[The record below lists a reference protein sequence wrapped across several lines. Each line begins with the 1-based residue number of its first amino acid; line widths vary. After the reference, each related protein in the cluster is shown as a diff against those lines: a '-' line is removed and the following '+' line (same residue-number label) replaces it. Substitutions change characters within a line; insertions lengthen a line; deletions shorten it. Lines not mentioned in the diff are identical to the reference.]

1 MSDAKDRIA
10 IVGMAG
16 RFPGAPDVEQFWQLL
31 KGGVEGIRFFTPEEL
46 AAAGVPETLLRNPD
60 FVPANG
66 YLDDVELFDA
76 PFFGMTAREAEMTD
90 PQHRLFLQS
99 SWHALEDAGHVP
111 ERFDGRIGV
120 YAGCGWSTY
129 LLFHLFRNP
138 DLPPSVSHL
147 QYLIGNSGDYLPTR
161 VSYRLNLKGP
171 SVNVNTACSSSLVAV
186 HMACQSLLDYEC
198 DMALAGGA
206 SVQLPQD
213 QGYVHQENT
222 ITSPDGHCRAF
233 DAKAAGTVSGN
244 GVGLV
249 VLRRLEDALADGDTI
264 RAVIL
269 GSAINNDGADKAGY
283 TAPSISGQAIVVAEA
298 MSVGS
303 VEPDTIQYIETH
315 GTGTQIGDPIEI
327 QALSRV
333 FGSGDRAASCALGSL
348 KTNIGHLDE
357 AAGVAGLM
365 KTVLAMERGQIPPSL
380 HFESPN
386 PETDLENSPFHVNA
400 HLRPWPATDGPRR
413 AGVSSF
419 GIGGTNAHIVLEQA
433 PVGIQPSASRRP
445 AIVPV
450 SARSA
455 SALTQARRQLADHLE
470 ANPELAPAAV
480 ASTLQIGRQ
489 AFGWRSAVCGDTLEE
504 IVRELRV
511 DRRPAGIADTGV
523 PVAFLFPGQGSQ
535 HPEMAAELYETEP
548 FFRDELDH
556 CCELLRQHAP
566 QESLSF
572 LQPATATS
580 SQALTRTDSAQPA
593 LFVVEVA
600 LARLWMHWGVK
611 PDYLI
616 GHSLGEYVAACLAD
630 VFSLEEAIRI
640 ISARG
645 RLMQSMPDGAMLA
658 VPLVEAEAMAYLR
671 PQLDVA
677 AINTSDQ
684 TIVSGSEDQIVA
696 LEQRLNADGI
706 SGRRLATSHAFHS
719 HMMDPVLAPFE
730 EVMRGVALG
739 EPRIPII
746 SNTTGEPLS
755 AQQAM
760 DPSYWTAHLRGT
772 VRFSAGIDFL
782 VQQGC
787 GILLEVG
794 PSNVLSRIADRLTK
808 DVAVVTSLPN
818 PRQNSTD
825 GDTLAQAIGQV
836 WTRGIDVD
844 WNARGAGETVR
855 RVSLP
860 GYPFARER
868 HWIDRSDLAS
878 VPDEPQPQPQPQPAK
893 AIEDWFY
900 APQWHVEPGRTDETW
915 RPDHCLL
922 FDDGSALGESVCG
935 DLEAMGT
942 RVTSVQPGDGQGRL
956 RDGRGTL
963 RPSAPDDYAT
973 LVEAL
978 DTVPDL
984 VVHLWG
990 LCSDQKADTLEHGFH
1005 SLLCLAQSLAD
1016 RTIDLRGRW
1025 VAFTSPCYE
1034 VTGTE
1039 ELTPLHA
1046 TVSGLSAVVPLE
1058 FPNLQCHHVDLEIND
1073 IQAAVGQ
1080 IRHEIGVVASSNL
1093 TVWRKGQRWIREWIP
1108 QSLPIPQRPMAIRDG
1123 GTYLI
1128 TGGLGSMGLAF
1139 AEYMS
1144 QQAQCRL
1151 VLTGRSPFRVKETG
1165 ASLSQPGTST
1175 GRDPADDAIAGLTRD
1190 AAGLAGQISAITYEA
1205 EQRLDITTLGQ
1216 IPELASLIEELSA
1229 SLVYHRL
1236 FAGLAEGEQTW
1247 TRHTCMSKLSTLPIY
1262 ECLFNALLDLLID
1275 DGIVHAREGQLY
1287 FTEPPRS
1294 PDALL
1299 QLLADRY
1306 PAYTGIGRM
1315 LSHCTERLSEVVSGS
1330 VAPLE
1335 VLYPD
1340 GTDRLLTEH
1349 FADVP
1354 PHANDRIYLHVVGQL
1369 IRDAARVAPAGRPLR
1384 ILEVGGGTGELSQ
1397 VVLEALG
1404 DRSVDYTFTDLGSS
1418 FVERARQASSE
1429 RGYQDVHFSVL
1440 DISKDPTRQGL
1451 DRASFDIIIGYNVVH
1466 ATPDIRA
1473 SVQNLAHLLVP
1484 EGVILLVETVI
1495 ASRLDLLI
1503 WGLTEGWWVYDDVGL
1518 RTRTPI
1524 LSLDEWDRALETE
1537 ELDVM
1542 TFPRTSEDR
1551 ATTSAG
1557 LIIARARQTKASSL
1571 LGHRPADSE
1580 PRRTIDRIET
1590 IEQAGSVVEYVQ
1602 VDVANQDDM
1611 DRLCDHLQSTTG
1623 ELDGIVHTAGELG
1636 QGIIRLKSRQDID
1649 RTFAPKI
1656 HAADGLDKL
1665 LSSFNPSFLLL
1676 CSSMSSIAPIVGQ
1689 ADYAAANAF
1698 LDAYAFSADRQ
1709 FETRV
1714 VSITWGF
1721 WQELGMIAKA
1731 RGDLTQQEDL
1741 IAQIKRSGLANAGIS
1756 AFERILEN
1764 PSPAQ
1769 VVVTPE
1775 SLAGPVSQPAPS
1787 HHPWFDR
1794 VVPFSDEG
1802 VYVEGTVSP
1811 DSAWVLD
1818 EHRVLGKSVL
1828 PGTAYLEMARAAA
1841 CEVSGSATIEL
1852 RNVYFLRPLVVEDA
1866 TTTELRTVL
1875 QKREHGWDFS
1885 ILSRTGV
1892 IGSDSWLEHTRGEIH
1907 DISQAVP
1914 GGDMPDEM
1922 AGPVIDLK
1930 AIRTNC
1936 EGDAIRTGS
1945 SPADLQTFE
1954 DSMSA
1959 FGPHWHNLVEARFG
1973 TDQAFGEFKLKDV
1986 YASELTLIQLH
1997 PALLD
2002 NATGFLK
2009 VRQETESAVPFS
2021 YRSIRILGSLPA
2033 HVYSHIRKRNSS
2045 DDGSVSY
2052 DLTIADPAGR
2062 VIVDIEAYTM
2072 RTVRGGGATSR
2083 LFAEVDPENAA
2094 LTLHQ
2099 PGSLSTFFLTPE
2111 VRQPLADDEVEIE
2124 VKATGL
2130 NFIEVLFSL
2139 EMLPDLVEG
2148 RFPYGLEC
2156 AGIVSR
2162 CGAQVGR
2169 FQVGDEVVAFTN
2181 GCYKAFAVAAS
2192 RTVAPKPA
2200 TLSMA
2205 QAATIPAAYMT
2216 AWHALTGPGRLV
2228 AGERIL
2234 IHSAAGGVGL
2244 AAVHV
2249 ARWLGAEVLAT
2260 AGTEEKRAYLQSI
2273 GVDYVTD
2280 SRRSGFGQQVMVA
2293 TDGQGVDV
2301 VLNSLGQEFT
2311 GESMSTLARYGRF
2324 VELGKRGMF
2333 ENADLD
2339 LAPFQRQLT
2348 FTAVDVGPDL
2358 PNFEEIWR
2366 QLIEHIDAERL
2377 PPLPCRTFPSTEP
2390 GEGFAYM
2397 ARGQHIGKIVFTFG
2411 PPEDLIKSTSSPD
2424 TEGRSFASIVGH
2436 PTDDATD
2443 QIPSEAYARS
2453 APTSLSP
2460 GDDVLTDA
2468 EEASSTEE
2476 AVAQIWA
2483 ELLGAPSLRRED
2495 DFFDLNGD
2503 SLLAAQ
2509 VISQVHGELGVK
2521 LPFSA
2526 IFDAPTLQQLAQ
2538 EIDQVLGTLSDAADD
2553 DREEG
2558 II

>member
-10 IVGMAG
+10 IIGMAG

-31 KGGVEGIRFFTPEEL
+31 EGGVEGIRFFTPDEL
-46 AAAGVPETLLRNPD
+46 AAAGVPEALRRNPD
-60 FVPANG
+60 FVPASG

-76 PFFGMTAREAEMTD
+76 SFFGMTPREAEMTD

-213 QGYVHQENT
+213 QGYLHQENT

-244 GVGLV
+244 GVGVV

-283 TAPSISGQAIVVAEA
+283 TAPSISGQASVVAEA

-315 GTGTQIGDPIEI
+315 GTGTRIGDPIEI

-333 FGSGDRAASCALGSL
+333 FGTSDRANFCALGSL

-365 KTVLAMERGQIPPSL
+365 KTVLAVERGHIPPSL

-386 PETDLENSPFHVNA
+386 PEIDLENSPFYVNA

-413 AGVSSF
+413 AGISSF

-433 PVGIQPSASRRP
+433 PAGVQSSASRRP
-445 AIVPV
+445 VIVPV

-455 SALTQARRQLADHLE
+455 NALTQARAQLADHLE

-504 IVRELRV
+504 IVRDLRV
-511 DRRPAGIADTGV
+511 DRRTADPADTGV
-523 PVAFLFPGQGSQ
+523 PLAFLFPGQGSQ

-548 FFRDELDH
+548 FFREELDR

-580 SQALTRTDSAQPA
+580 TQALTRTDSAQPA
-593 LFVVEVA
+593 LFVVEIA

-616 GHSLGEYVAACLAD
+616 GHSLGEYVAACLAE

-640 ISARG
+640 VSARG
-645 RLMQSMPDGAMLA
+645 QLMQSMPAGAMLA
-658 VPLVEAEAMAYLR
+658 LPLAEAEAMAYLS

-677 AINTSDQ
+677 AINASDQ
-684 TIVSGSEDQIVA
+684 TIVSGSEDLIIA
-696 LEQRLNADGI
+696 LEQRLTADGI

-719 HMMDPVLAPFE
+719 HMMEPALAPFE
-730 EVMRGVALG
+730 EVMRSVSLA

-825 GDTLAQAIGQV
+825 RDTLTQAIGQV

-844 WNARGAGETVR
+844 WNTCGAGEAAG

-868 HWIDRSDLAS
+868 HWIDRPDLAS
-878 VPDEPQPQPQPQPAK
+878 APGEPSPQPQPAK
-893 AIEDWFY
+893 AIDDWFY

-915 RPDHCLL
+915 RPDRCLL
-922 FDDGSALGESVCG
+922 FDDGSALGEGVRG
-935 DLEAMGT
+935 DLEAMGI
-942 RVTSVQPGDGQGRL
+942 RVTSIRPGDGEGRL

-963 RPSAPDDYAT
+963 RPSVPDDYAT
-973 LVEAL
+973 LAEAL

-990 LCSDQKADTLEHGFH
+990 LCSDQEADTLDRGFH
-1005 SLLCLAQSLAD
+1005 SLLNLARSLAD
-1016 RTIDLRGRW
+1016 RAIDLRGRW
-1025 VAFTSPCYE
+1025 VVCTSPCYA
-1034 VTGTE
+1034 VTGKE
-1039 ELTPLHA
+1039 ELAPLHA
-1046 TVSGLSAVVPLE
+1046 TVSGLAAVVPLE
-1058 FPNLQCHHVDLEIND
+1058 FPSLQCRHVDLEIDD
-1073 IQAAVGQ
+1073 IQEAVGQ
-1080 IRHEIGVVASSNL
+1080 IQHEIGIAASPNL
-1093 TVWRKGQRWIREWIP
+1093 TAWRKGQRWIRGWIP
-1108 QSLPIPQRPMAIRDG
+1108 QSLPAPKRPMAIREG

-1151 VLTGRSPFRVKETG
+1151 VLTGRSPFPVKETG
-1165 ASLSQPGTST
+1165 ASLSPPGTSA
-1175 GRDPADDAIAGLTRD
+1175 GRDLADETPPGRTPD
-1190 AAGLAGQISAITYEA
+1190 AAGLADQVSAIIDEA

-1216 IPELASLIEELSA
+1216 MPELASLVDELSA

-1236 FAGLAEGEQTW
+1236 FAGLAGGGQAW

-1262 ECLFNALLDLLID
+1262 ERLFDAVLGLLID
-1275 DGIVHAREGQLY
+1275 DGLVHAREGQLC
-1287 FTEPPRS
+1287 FAEPPRS

-1315 LSHCTERLSEVVSGS
+1315 LSHCTERLSEVVSGH

-1354 PHANDRIYLHVVGQL
+1354 PHANDSVYLHVVGQL
-1369 IRDAARVAPAGRPLR
+1369 IRDAARMAQAGRPLR

-1404 DRSVDYTFTDLGSS
+1404 GTAVDYTFTDLGSS
-1418 FVERARQASSE
+1418 FVERARQASSQ

-1440 DISKDPTRQGL
+1440 DISRDPTRQGL
-1451 DRASFDIIIGYNVVH
+1451 DQTSFDIVIGYNVVH

-1484 EGVILLVETVI
+1484 DGVMLLVETVI
-1495 ASRLDLLI
+1495 PSRLDLLI

-1524 LSLDEWDRALETE
+1524 LSLDAWDTALETE

-1542 TFPRTSEDR
+1542 TFPRASEDR

-1557 LIIARARQTKASSL
+1557 LIVARARQTKASSL
-1571 LGHRPADSE
+1571 PSHRPADSE
-1580 PRRTIDRIET
+1580 LRRTIDRIEA

-1602 VDVANQDDM
+1602 VDVANRDDM
-1611 DRLCDHLQSTTG
+1611 DRLCHHLQSTAG

-1636 QGIIRLKSRQDID
+1636 QGLMRLKSRQDID

-1656 HAADGLDKL
+1656 HAADALDKL
-1665 LSSFNPSFLLL
+1665 LGSFEPSFLLL
-1676 CSSMSSIAPIVGQ
+1676 CSSMSSITPIVGQ

-1714 VSITWGF
+1714 VSMTWGF
-1721 WQELGMIAKA
+1721 WQELGMISKA
-1731 RGDLTQQEDL
+1731 RGDLTQQEEL
-1741 IAQIKRSGLANAGIS
+1741 IAQIKRSGLGNAGVS

-1764 PSPAQ
+1764 PSPPQ

-1775 SLAGPVSQPAPS
+1775 SLAGPVSHPAPS

-1794 VVPFSDEG
+1794 VVALSDEL
-1802 VYVEGTVSP
+1802 VYLEGSVSP
-1811 DSAWVLD
+1811 DSAWVLG

-1828 PGTAYLEMARAAA
+1828 PGTAYLEMARASAHD
-1841 CEVSGSATIEL
+1841 VSGFGTMEL
-1852 RNVYFLRPLVVEDA
+1852 RDVYFLRPLVVEDE
-1866 TTTELRTVL
+1866 TTAELRAVL

-1885 ILSRTGV
+1885 ILSRTGL
-1892 IGSDSWLEHTRGEIH
+1892 DRDDRWLEHTRGEIH
-1907 DISQAVP
+1907 DISQAAP
-1914 GGDMPDEM
+1914 GGDMQDEM

-1930 AIRTNC
+1930 AIRAIC
-1936 EGDAIRTGS
+1936 EGEALRAGA
-1945 SPADLQTFE
+1945 SPTDLQIFE

-1959 FGPHWHNLVEARFG
+1959 FGPHWHNLVDARFG
-1973 TDQAFGEFKLKDV
+1973 MDQAFGEFELKND
-1986 YASELTLIQLH
+1986 YAGELALIQLH

-2009 VRQETESAVPFS
+2009 VREDTESAVPFS
-2021 YRSIRILGSLPA
+2021 YRSIRILGGLPA
-2033 HVYSHIRKRNSS
+2033 HVYSHIRKRSSS

-2052 DLTIADPAGR
+2052 DLTITDPAGR

-2072 RTVRGGGATSR
+2072 RAVRGGGATSR
-2083 LFAEVDPENAA
+2083 LFAEVEPENAA
-2094 LTLHQ
+2094 LALRR
-2099 PGSLSTFFLTPE
+2099 PGSLSTFFLAPE

-2162 CGAQVGR
+2162 CGAQVDR

-2192 RTVAPKPA
+2192 RTVAPKPT

-2273 GVDYVTD
+2273 GIDHVTD
-2280 SRRSGFGQQVMVA
+2280 SRGPGFGHQMMAA
-2293 TDGQGVDV
+2293 TAGQGVDV

-2324 VELGKRGMF
+2324 VELGKRGML
-2333 ENADLD
+2333 ENAALD
-2339 LAPFQRQLT
+2339 LGPFQRQLT

-2358 PNFEEIWR
+2358 PKFEENWR

-2377 PPLPCRTFPSTEP
+2377 PPLPCRAFPSTEP
-2390 GEGFAYM
+2390 GEGFRYM

-2411 PPEDLIKSTSSPD
+2411 PPEDLIRSTSSSD

-2436 PTDDATD
+2436 PTDGATGQTPD
-2443 QIPSEAYARS
+2443 EAPYTCNV
-2453 APTSLSP
+2453 PTSLSP
-2460 GDDVLTDA
+2460 SDGVLTDA
-2468 EEASSTEE
+2468 EDASSTEE
-2476 AVAQIWA
+2476 AVARIWA

-2538 EIDQVLGTLSDAADD
+2538 EIDEVLGTLPDTAD